1 MNEAAILDI
10 ATKALWATALVSA
23 PILVTAM
30 VVGLVVGVLQSVTQ
44 LQEAPL
50 SFVPKFIAVAAV
62 IVLSG
67 AWMLQTLV
75 DFTRELFRMV
85 PNLVG

>member
-44 LQEAPL
+44 LQEATL